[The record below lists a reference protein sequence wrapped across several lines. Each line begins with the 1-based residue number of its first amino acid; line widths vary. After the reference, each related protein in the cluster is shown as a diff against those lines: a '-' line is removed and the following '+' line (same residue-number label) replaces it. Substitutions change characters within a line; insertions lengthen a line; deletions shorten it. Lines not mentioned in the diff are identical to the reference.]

1 MWHHQIRLHK
11 FWRRVLDNHVTISYK
26 IPVILQVKLQDTF
39 FHFFLVTWDPALFQ
53 NWLLKGETSL
63 KPQSN
68 PDSSLGAKIHGSFF
82 HHLKYPSKCSYSIYC
97 NHIRLHLVKSPLFK
111 FKLHMSGKT
120 LHLCNWAHTKSQ
132 DTGWPNANLPNAPPL
147 HPELHMD
154 NPFKIFKRLSEL
166 AAFCHLKIL
175 A

>member
-39 FHFFLVTWDPALFQ
+39 FHLFLVTWDPALFQ
-53 NWLLKGETSL
+53 IPDFYKV
-63 KPQSN
+63 KPPEGFN
-68 PDSSLGAKIHGSFF
+68 PIPTVPLGQRYF

-120 LHLCNWAHTKSQ
+120 LPSLQLGPHKKPRHRMAKCQPPKRSTVASWAAH
-132 DTGWPNANLPNAPPL
+132 G
-147 HPELHMD
+147 
-154 NPFKIFKRLSEL
+154 
-166 AAFCHLKIL
+166 
-175 A
+175 

>member
-1 MWHHQIRLHK
+1 MWHHQIRLHT

-39 FHFFLVTWDPALFQ
+39 FHLFLVTWDPALF
-53 NWLLKGETSL
+53 KIPDFYKV
-63 KPQSN
+63 KPPEGFN
-68 PDSSLGAKIHGSFF
+68 PIPTVPLGQRYMANAHTPFTATISDFTWW
-82 HHLKYPSKCSYSIYC
+82 
-97 NHIRLHLVKSPLFK
+97 SPLCLSLSFICQAK
-111 FKLHMSGKT
+111 RY
-120 LHLCNWAHTKSQ
+120 HLCNWAHTKSQ

>member
-120 LHLCNWAHTKSQ
+120 LPSLQLGPHKKPRHRMAKCQPPKRSTVASWAAH
-132 DTGWPNANLPNAPPL
+132 G
-147 HPELHMD
+147 
-154 NPFKIFKRLSEL
+154 
-166 AAFCHLKIL
+166 
-175 A
+175 